1 MKEKEKERG
10 ARTNPAMDGT
20 AKTIARTGEEPSIID
35 PNAETLISQPGVSA
49 PSEAPDQKNAEQEES
64 RDKVAGKGQSRGQ
77 GRLSNGDMVGE
88 YQVTHLL
95 GVGGMGEVYAGEHP
109 VIGKKVAIK
118 VLNRAL
124 CSVPEMVRR
133 FSAEAKAVNRINHHN
148 IVDIFSFGELED
160 GSQYFVMELLE
171 GETFTKFMNK
181 KAPLTYGDAK
191 EILEQLCDALAAAHE
206 ADVVHRDLKPDNMI
220 LSQDRRQRCHLKL
233 LDFGIARFFEDGIS
247 LGRTQTGIRLGTP
260 LYMAPEQGAG
270 EHVDHRADIYA
281 LGVIMYQMFTG
292 RTPFISKSYIEILQA
307 HSFQP
312 PPPPGRLAEL
322 PTGLE
327 ELILWTLEKAPSAR
341 PESVA
346 ILWERLENI
355 LCRLDP
361 ESTPILS
368 QTQENLSQHESKSKE
383 STSSQNKGSPPSQ
396 KSHGNL
402 QRPNHEARSGNTTR
416 EVSPLQFQDSKRRL
430 TLLLGVGLLMAAMV
444 AGGLFAW
451 YLSTR

>member
-1 MKEKEKERG
+1 VKEKEQKKG
-10 ARTNPAMDGT
+10 ASANSPMDGT
-20 AKTIARTGEEPSIID
+20 EKTIARTGEELSSID

-49 PSEAPDQKNAEQEES
+49 PSETPDKKNTEPEQ
-64 RDKVAGKGQSRGQ
+64 RRGKSEGKAK

-160 GSQYFVMELLE
+160 GSQYFIMELLE

-181 KAPLTYGDAK
+181 NAPLTYGQAE
-191 EILEQLCDALAAAHE
+191 EILEQLCDALSAAHE

-220 LSQDRRQRCHLKL
+220 LSLDRRHRCHLKL

-247 LGRTQTGIRLGTP
+247 MGRTQTGIRLGTP

-312 PPPPGRLAEL
+312 PPPPSRLAEL
-322 PTGLE
+322 PTDLE

-341 PESVA
+341 PKSVA
-346 ILWERLENI
+346 ILWEPLEKI
-355 LCRLDP
+355 LSRLDP
-361 ESTPILS
+361 ESTPKLS
-368 QTQENLSQHESKSKE
+368 QAQESLTIPESKSKG
-383 STSSQNKGSPPSQ
+383 STPSQSKGSPESRKYHDNPQ
-396 KSHGNL
+396 E
-402 QRPNHEARSGNTTR
+402 PNHEASSGNTTR
-416 EVSPLQFQDSKRRL
+416 EVSPLQFQNSKRRL
-430 TLLLGVGLLMAAMV
+430 ALLMGVGLLMAAMV
-444 AGGLFAW
+444 AGGLLAW